1 MFLCFFL
8 LTFLFKGY
16 FYESF
21 AGFSSPQSSDFHL
34 ASAPASRCTSSC
46 TISVGPHSSAPGS
59 PGVSYF
65 CLFLRSW
72 IFEIHLVWPGP
83 YFLVYFRTFTPYP
96 LLTVHFMATSLGLAA
111 PVEFLS
117 SVYFSF
123 ASQDALSA
131 PLLLWGGSRRPGD
144 SSAVWATMCPHISWA
159 AQSGLLFGVQ
169 PKYFRKCPWVIN
181 QWLPAS
187 GVCSLES
194 ADWG

>member
-16 FYESF
+16 FYESL

-83 YFLVYFRTFTPYP
+83 YFLAYFCTVTPYP
-96 LLTVHFMATSLGLAA
+96 LVTVHFMATSLGLAA

-131 PLLLWGGSRRPGD
+131 PLLLGTALSALVTALQFGHHVSSYFPGSPSLVCCLV
-144 SSAVWATMCPHISWA
+144 SSPSTLESA
-159 AQSGLLFGVQ
+159 
-169 PKYFRKCPWVIN
+169 RWVIN
-181 QWLPAS
+181 RWLPTS